1 MPDGRTGGL
10 PAFASGWY
18 GKVPAAGDFVARRV
32 PGAFCDAWGRWLQGA
47 LEGARARLGSG
58 WSEDFLSMP
67 VWRFVLGPGLVTPN
81 AWAGVMAPSVDKVG
95 RYFPLAL
102 ASALPPV
109 PIDAVA
115 TLFAARRW
123 YDDMEQVAF
132 SAIGPGADVA
142 ALDAQTAARP
152 FPAQYLHST
161 AAVGRDS
168 ALPEGVT
175 CMTLRAGQGMAP
187 KAAWLAEASEIFGCT
202 LLVCDGL
209 PPAGPFC
216 AMMDGR
222 WQEHGWA
229 SQEGGLG

>member
-1 MPDGRTGGL
+1 MPGGGASG
-10 PAFASGWY
+10 PQAFASGWY
-18 GKVPAAGDFVARRV
+18 GKMPAAGDFVARRV
-32 PGAFCDAWGRWLQGA
+32 PGAFCEAWGRWLQGA
-47 LEGARARLGSG
+47 LEGARARLGSS

-67 VWRFVLGPGLVTPN
+67 VWRFLLGPGVATPN

-109 PIDAVA
+109 PVDVVA

-132 SAIGPGADVA
+132 SAIGSGADVA
-142 ALDAQTAARP
+142 ALDADTAARP
-152 FPAQYLHST
+152 FPAQYLHT
-161 AAVGRDS
+161 AAAGRGTRV
-168 ALPEGVT
+168 PEGVT
-175 CMTLRAGQGMAP
+175 RMTLREAPAAAP

-202 LLVCDGL
+202 LLVCEGL

-222 WQEHGWA
+222 WREHGWA
-229 SQEGGLG
+229 SREAG